1 MTQVTQQSVNLHLI
15 SDSFNEGR
23 KTMTREAVMKAV
35 EKLNYRVTIGDVAAQ
50 SGLSLATASNQLMSL
65 ATESGGHL
73 QVAQSG
79 DIAYV
84 FSRNFRNILLNR
96 SFKLQVQAW
105 LQSVW
110 KWVFFLIRISFG
122 IVLIASIAIVVIAI
136 ILALI
141 ALQSANSNDSDS
153 GSSSSNSSDR
163 SYDSRGGGVFV
174 SNTGWGN
181 PFIWWGDPFSVF
193 TPNYY
198 DDRRQLQGSQVPVAE
213 QMGFLE
219 SVFSFLFGD
228 GNPNADLEERRWK
241 AIAKVIRAN
250 GGVVAAE
257 QISPY
262 LGNLGNTSE
271 GYEDY
276 MLPVLVKF
284 NGQPQV
290 SDLGTIVYQ
299 FPELQTVGADRK
311 QKKIPTY
318 LEEKLWQFSQAGAGK
333 VTLSAGLGIFY
344 LVASLFLGSLLRS
357 PALAGK
363 LTGFLGFVSGAYWF
377 LLGYAVLF
385 LAVPVVRYFVLQ
397 GLNAKIADNNQ
408 ERIKRANDLRK
419 PTAAIEQKL
428 EFARQFATAQN
439 VISGDD
445 LAYSTETDLVEQEY
459 AKILKEMDTK
469 PED

>member
-1 MTQVTQQSVNLHLI
+1 
-15 SDSFNEGR
+15 
-23 KTMTREAVMKAV
+23 MTREAVIKAV
-35 EKLNYRVTIGDVAAQ
+35 EKLNYRVTVGDVAAQ
-50 SGLSLATASNQLMSL
+50 SGLSLATASIQLMSL
-65 ATESGGHL
+65 ATDSGGHL

-96 SFKLQVQAW
+96 SFKLRLQAW
-105 LQSVW
+105 LQAVW

-122 IVLIASIAIVVIAI
+122 IVLIVSIVIVVIAI
-136 ILALI
+136 IVALI
-141 ALQSANSNDSDS
+141 ALQSANSSDRDS
-153 GSSSSNSSDR
+153 GSSSSSSDR
-163 SYDSRGGGVFV
+163 SYDNRGGDVFG

-181 PFIWWGDPFSVF
+181 PFIWWGDPFAVF

-198 DDRRQLQGSQVPVAE
+198 DDRQQLQKSQAPAAA

-228 GNPNADLEERRWK
+228 GNPNADLDERRGR

-250 GGVVAAE
+250 GGTVAAE
-257 QISPY
+257 QIAPY
-262 LGNLGNTSE
+262 LDDLGNTSE

-284 NGQPQV
+284 NGQPEV
-290 SDLGTIVYQ
+290 SEMGTIVYR
-299 FPELQTVGADRK
+299 FPELQSVGADRK
-311 QKKIPTY
+311 QKQVPTY
-318 LEEKLWQFSQAGAGK
+318 LEEKLWKFSQAGAGK

-363 LTGFLGFVSGAYWF
+363 LTGLLGFVSGAYWF
-377 LLGYAVLF
+377 LLGYAILF
-385 LAVPVVRYFVLQ
+385 LAVPVARYFVLQ
-397 GLNAKIADNNQ
+397 VLNSKIAANNQ
-408 ERIKRANDLRK
+408 KRIQRASNLRN
-419 PTAAIEQKL
+419 PSAEIQQKL

-439 VISGDD
+439 VISDDD
-445 LAYSTETDLVEQEY
+445 LAYSTETDLVELEY
-459 AKILKEMDTK
+459 AKMLKEMDTK
-469 PED
+469 TED

>member
-1 MTQVTQQSVNLHLI
+1 
-15 SDSFNEGR
+15 
-23 KTMTREAVMKAV
+23 MTREAVMKAV
-35 EKLNYRVTIGDVAAQ
+35 EKLNYRVTVGDVAAH
-50 SGLSLATASNQLMSL
+50 SGLSLATASIQLMSL
-65 ATESGGHL
+65 ATDSGGHL
-73 QVAQSG
+73 QVSQSG
-79 DIAYV
+79 DLAYV

-96 SFKLQVQAW
+96 SFKLRMQAW
-105 LQSVW
+105 LQSAW
-110 KWVFFLIRISFG
+110 KWAFFLIRISFG
-122 IVLIASIAIVVIAI
+122 IVLIISIAIVVIAI
-136 ILALI
+136 IIALI
-141 ALQSANSNDSDS
+141 ALQNSNNSD
-153 GSSSSNSSDR
+153 SSSSSSSSSDR

-181 PFIWWGDPFSVF
+181 PFIWWGDPFAVF

-198 DDRRQLQGSQVPVAE
+198 EDKKQLQKSQEPDAK

-257 QISPY
+257 QIAPY
-262 LGNLGNTSE
+262 LDDLGNTSE

-276 MLPVLVKF
+276 VLPVLVKF
-284 NGQPQV
+284 NGQPEV
-290 SDLGTIVYQ
+290 SDLGSIVYR

-311 QKKIPTY
+311 QKKVPTY

-377 LLGYAVLF
+377 LLGYAILF

-397 GLNAKIADNNQ
+397 GLNAKIAANNQ

-419 PTAAIEQKL
+419 PTAEIEQKL

-439 VISGDD
+439 VISADD
-445 LAYSTETDLVEQEY
+445 LAYSTESDLVEQEY
-459 AKILKEMDTK
+459 AKMLKEMDTK